1 MNFVDLILHASLM
14 VKFVLLLLLL
24 LSVLSWGTMLYK
36 SYHLRRAVR
45 DSAAFM
51 DAFEAGTPIPR
62 LAELARTLPAS
73 PLTGVFLHVMSVKGG
88 IPPDRLRSAIERAT
102 VRETQRLHSYL
113 IILATTGSSA
123 PFIGLFGTVWGIVHA
138 FQQIGASGSAS
149 LAVVAPG
156 IAEAL
161 VTTAAGL
168 AAAIPAVVAY
178 NYQMNQAGQ
187 LEAEIEPVTGELLT
201 LFSSSRA

>member
-1 MNFVDLILHASLM
+1 MDIISLTLGASM
-14 VKFVLLLLLL
+14 TVKLVLVSLLG
-24 LSVLSWGTMLYK
+24 LSVVSVAVALYK
-36 SYHLRRAVR
+36 QFHLDRAQKET
-45 DSAAFM
+45 ATFM
-51 DAFEAGTPIPR
+51 EAYETGVPIPK
-62 LAELARTLPAS
+62 LIELARTLPAS

-88 IPPDRLRSAIERAT
+88 IPPDRLRSALERAT

-123 PFIGLFGTVWGIVHA
+123 PFIGLFGTVWGIIHA
-138 FQQIGASGSAS
+138 LQQIGASGSAS

-178 NYQMNQAGQ
+178 NYQTNQAGQ
-187 LEAEIEPVTGELLT
+187 LADEIEPVTAELLS
-201 LFSSSRA
+201 LFSSGRA

>member
-1 MNFVDLILHASLM
+1 MNFLDLILHASVM
-14 VKFVLLLLLL
+14 VKFVLFFLLL
-24 LSVLSWGTMLYK
+24 LSVLSWGTMFYK
-36 SYHLRRAVR
+36 YYHLRRAVR
-45 DSAAFM
+45 DSTAFM

-62 LAELARTLPAS
+62 HAELARTLPAS
-73 PLTGVFLHVMSVKGG
+73 PLTGVFLRVMSVKGG
-88 IPPDRLRSAIERAT
+88 IPPDRLRSVLERAT
-102 VRETQRLHSYL
+102 VRETQRLHAHL

-178 NYQMNQAGQ
+178 NYQTNQAGQ
-187 LEAEIEPVTGELLT
+187 LEAEIESVTGELLS
-201 LFSSSRA
+201 LFSSGRA